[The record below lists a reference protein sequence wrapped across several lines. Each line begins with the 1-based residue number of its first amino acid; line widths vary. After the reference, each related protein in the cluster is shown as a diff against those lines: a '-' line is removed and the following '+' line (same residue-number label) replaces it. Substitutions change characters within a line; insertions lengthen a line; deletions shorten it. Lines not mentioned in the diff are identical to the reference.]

1 MDDAIIQYVKK
12 EYNLLIGER
21 TAEEVKIKIGSAYP
35 LENELTIE
43 IKGRDL
49 LTGLPK
55 TVEVN
60 SSEIRG
66 ALQPVIMAIVDAVK
80 SALEATP

>member
-1 MDDAIIQYVKK
+1 M
-12 EYNLLIGER
+12 
-21 TAEEVKIKIGSAYP
+21 
-35 LENELTIE
+35 TIE

-80 SALEATP
+80 SALEATPLNLQVI